1 MLREIGIEHAGT
13 PKGVEGFRHTSFDL
27 VVTVCDSAA
36 GECPQRLG
44 QGHREHLGFADPAM
58 AVGAETEVLASF
70 RQVRDEIATKIPSL
84 LKSQAGE

>member
-1 MLREIGIEHAGT
+1 
-13 PKGVEGFRHTSFDL
+13 
-27 VVTVCDSAA
+27 VCDSAA

-84 LKSQAGE
+84 LKRQAGE